1 MPSERFITM
10 GSNSYVPDL
19 VYAADVVL
27 GKIGYGFVSE
37 CISTGTPLVYVPRQ
51 HWPEEQYL
59 EVRYDSNRRLW
70 VVMYALMNASDSLM
84 SFHRAEAAM

>member
-1 MPSERFITM
+1 MPSERFLTM
-10 GSNSYVPDL
+10 GPDSYVPDL
-19 VYAADVVL
+19 VHAADVVL

-59 EVRYDSNRRLW
+59 EVSCD
-70 VVMYALMNASDSLM
+70 ASSRQL
-84 SFHRAEAAM
+84 